1 MPDCPIH
8 GENTI
13 VKLRDTIAKLEAE
26 VSNLYDRLQAAHAE
40 RDELKAKVAQ
50 LRTRFHEQ
58 EQWDE

>member
-1 MPDCPIH
+1 MTDLECSCEPYENMPDCPIH

-13 VKLRDTIAKLEAE
+13 VKLRERLAKLE
-26 VSNLYDRLQAAHAE
+26 AE